1 MFHRLPQKGPQMTQ
15 VHELMTRGVRTM
27 APGDSVTRAAQA
39 MDELDVGVIPV
50 CDGNKLLGVITD
62 RDIAVRGV
70 ARGIAL
76 EQSPVKEIMSDDVC
90 WCYADDDVDDALEK
104 MSAAQ
109 VRRLPVVDRD
119 KRLVGILSIGD
130 VAAKGNAKSTGE
142 PLGSI
147 SEPAR
152 PDRSG
157 ISSASGAA
165 GGGA

>member
-1 MFHRLPQKGPQMTQ
+1 MTQ

-27 APGDSVTRAAQA
+27 APGDSVTLAAQA
-39 MDELDVGVIPV
+39 MEELGVGVLPV
-50 CDGNKLLGVITD
+50 CDGSKLLGVITD
-62 RDIAVRGV
+62 RDITVRGV
-70 ARGIAL
+70 ARGISL
-76 EQSPVKEIMSDDVC
+76 EKSPVTEIMSDDVC
-90 WCYADDDVDDALEK
+90 WCYADDSVDDALDK

-130 VAAKGNAKSTGE
+130 VAAKGDAQSTGE
-142 PLGSI
+142 PLGNI

-157 ISSASGAA
+157 ISKASGNA